1 MGDSIFSR
9 YDHQVWILLTGGLIN
24 TFGTSIAYPFVSLYL
39 YEYRHVPMGYVGLAL
54 MIAASCG
61 GLVQVLSGELCDR
74 FGRKIMINAGLF
86 LQMISFALL
95 GYAIMSNTGFE
106 GFILL
111 MILKEIAGGL
121 YRSIPQVMIA
131 DIVEPGER
139 NGAFGLLRIGN
150 NLGFA
155 LGPIFGGLLASYS
168 YSLMFMLTAVTSGAY
183 MLISIKMLHDTRPA
197 IDQVESKAHHANIL
211 KDNPFLFYC
220 IVGMLGSLV
229 YSQLFTTYGTYS
241 GSFVSLSASLVGIL
255 FSVNGF
261 MVVFFQYPIARFLE
275 RFKLTTSLILGSL
288 FYAVGFACV
297 GFCTTFW
304 MLFGAMFVITMGE
317 LVVTPSSQT
326 MVAQMAPPEARGRYM
341 SVNGFISYIGTA
353 VGPAFGGQ
361 LMDTYSNKIFM
372 MWVILGAIEIACA
385 AGYLFLRLR
394 LVSTM
399 DRIQGIKAGPA

>member
-1 MGDSIFSR
+1 VADSIFSR
-9 YDHQVWILLTGGLIN
+9 YDHQVWILLAGGLIN

-39 YEYRHVPMGYVGLAL
+39 YEYRHVPMGYVGIAL

-86 LQMISFALL
+86 LQMVSFALL
-95 GYAIMSNTGFE
+95 GLAIMAGLGFE
-106 GFILL
+106 DFVLL
-111 MILKEIAGGL
+111 MMLKEVAGGL
-121 YRSIPQVMIA
+121 YRSVPQVMIA
-131 DIVEPGER
+131 DVVEPGER
-139 NGAFGLLRIGN
+139 NGAFSLLRIGN

-183 MLISIKMLHDTRPA
+183 MLISIAMLRDTKPA
-197 IDQVESKAHHANIL
+197 VDQIESKAHHVNIW

-220 IVGMLGSLV
+220 IIGAIGSLV

-241 GSFVSLSASLVGIL
+241 GSFAGLSASLVGIL
-255 FSVNGF
+255 FSLNGF

-275 RFKLTTSLILGSL
+275 RFKLTTSLILGAL

-297 GFCTTFW
+297 GLCTTFW
-304 MLFGAMFVITMGE
+304 TLFGAMFVITMGE
-317 LVVTPSSQT
+317 LITTPSSQT
-326 MVAQMAPPEARGRYM
+326 MTAQMAPPEARGRYM

-361 LMDTYSNKIFM
+361 LMDVYSSNIAM
-372 MWVILGAIEIACA
+372 MWLILGTVQIACA

-394 LVSTM
+394 LVMNM
-399 DRIQGIKAGPA
+399 DRIEREKAKPA

>member
-1 MGDSIFSR
+1 M
-9 YDHQVWILLTGGLIN
+9 V
-24 TFGTSIAYPFVSLYL
+24 
-39 YEYRHVPMGYVGLAL
+39 
-54 MIAASCG
+54 AASCG

-106 GFILL
+106 GFLLL
-111 MILKEIAGGL
+111 MMLKEISGGL

-131 DIVEPGER
+131 DIVEPGQR

-197 IDQVESKAHHANIL
+197 VDQVESKAHHANIL
-211 KDNPFLFYC
+211 KDSPFLFYC
-220 IVGMLGSLV
+220 IVVMLGSLV

-241 GSFVSLSASLVGIL
+241 GSFVNLSASLVGIL
-255 FSVNGF
+255 FSLNGF

-275 RFKLTTSLILGSL
+275 RFKLTTSLILGSM
-288 FYAVGFACV
+288 FYAVGFALV

-326 MVAQMAPPEARGRYM
+326 MVAQMAPPEVRGRYM

-361 LMDTYSNKIFM
+361 LMDTYTNKIFM

-399 DRIQGIKAGPA
+399 DRIQGIKVGPA